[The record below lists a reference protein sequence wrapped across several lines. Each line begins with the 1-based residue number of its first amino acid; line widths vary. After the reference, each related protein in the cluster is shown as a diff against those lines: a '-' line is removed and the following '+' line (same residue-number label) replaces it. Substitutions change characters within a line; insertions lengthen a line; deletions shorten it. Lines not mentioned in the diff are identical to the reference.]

1 MAAQT
6 KIELILELKNKVK
19 SGLSEARAKIGSE
32 VGTMKA
38 KLAELKSS
46 FASNF
51 KNMAEEVPML
61 GGAIKA
67 LVNPI
72 TLVTAGVAALLKG
85 FNATTKAAADFT
97 SQFRGLNNLNLDKT
111 AQEISKLRKDVL
123 DTAFTK
129 GFDTEKTI
137 AGYFDVQ
144 STTGKYGDEVRKIVS
159 KQGEFAK
166 LMQADFNN
174 YIAGTAK
181 AMANFGF
188 DASQLDDFNRSA
200 YATMKVGVT
209 TFDELAKV
217 QSVYSGAAA
226 SAKQTYDTA
235 NKLFALFTIKTKSVD
250 VAATLTKSMFNDLTK
265 AATIDAFEGVGMSM
279 YETNGQLKQ
288 ADKLLLELNKKFQ
301 GLSDDKIVALKNQF
315 KGSEGIIAL
324 IQAATDQS
332 GQLQST
338 LEGFDSTKFGLN
350 DALEIAKNDLNYINE
365 QLQMKKKVALIEIG
379 DAMLPLKIILAD
391 FEITAINKLA
401 WLFRGDEGN
410 KERQYNSGIDSAE
423 KIYGHYQSDIAS
435 MSEEKLKGVLEIL
448 KESRASTQTSKAND
462 NSPSSWFMDRYYDG
476 QLDYIKN
483 LQNKLPT
490 LWSESKY
497 GNSISKWESTASL
510 TPMQPSYPTE
520 HGLTYYKDGKGAGVK
535 WNYDEGSK
543 AAEAELAYLKNNL
556 SSVTKEQF
564 EEIYQSIS
572 QGTQSA
578 LAEYKLKKEEDPY
591 YASYVKGW
599 AIFRQDFLQNLRTT
613 WGGLTNYGDNIFS
626 GTSALTTGG
635 DLPDDPPPAGNLSES
650 VTSVTGSA
658 KQIRNITVNIEAFN
672 KGGINTQ
679 NTNLQQMDSKQI
691 EEWFIDVCMRAIR
704 NVELSY

>member
-19 SGLSEARAKIGSE
+19 SGLSEARKKINSE
-32 VGTMKA
+32 VGAMKG

-51 KNMAEEVPML
+51 KSMAAEVPAL
-61 GGAIKA
+61 GNA
-67 LVNPI
+67 LKISTNPFV
-72 TLVTAGVAALLKG
+72 LAAAGLAALLKG

-97 SQFRGLNNLNLDKT
+97 TQFRGLNNLNLDKT

-365 QLQMKKKVALIEIG
+365 QLQMKTKAALIEIG
-379 DAMLPLKIILAD
+379 TALLPIKNTLAELKLD
-391 FEITAINKLA
+391 AINKLG
-401 WLFRGDEGN
+401 WLLRGPDAN
-410 KERQYNSGIDSAE
+410 KDRQYTSGADSAE
-423 KIYGHYQSDIAS
+423 QIYGHYRSNIAS
-435 MSEEKLKGVLEIL
+435 MTEDQLNAVMGIL
-448 KESRASTQTSKAND
+448 KDARASTQTSKAND
-462 NSPSSWFMDRYYDG
+462 RSPSSWFMDRYYDG
-476 QLDYIKN
+476 QLEYIKN
-483 LQNKLPT
+483 LQNELPT

-510 TPMQPSYPTE
+510 TPMQPAYPTE
-520 HGLTYYKDGKGAGVK
+520 YGLTYYKDGKDAGVK

-556 SSVTKEQF
+556 SSVTKEQL
-564 EEIYQSIS
+564 EEIYQSIY

-578 LAEYKLKKEEDPY
+578 FAEYKLKKEEDPY

-599 AIFRQDFLQNLRTT
+599 AMFRQDFLQNLRTT
-613 WGGLTNYGDNIFS
+613 WGELTNYGDNVFT
-626 GTSALTTGG
+626 GTPTATTTDDAPGG
-635 DLPDDPPPAGNLSES
+635 KPTGNLSES